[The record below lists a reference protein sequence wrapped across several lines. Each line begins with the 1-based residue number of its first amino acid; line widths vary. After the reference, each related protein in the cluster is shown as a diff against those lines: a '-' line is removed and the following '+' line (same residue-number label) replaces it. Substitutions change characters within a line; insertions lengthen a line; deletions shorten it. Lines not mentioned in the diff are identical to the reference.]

1 VTQHFKTILLNQ
13 YIGAIAIGY
22 VIGRGI
28 EAFLAAF
35 MPIFNVLLT
44 QAVRG
49 RSLVEDPFIAARV
62 SLMSNL
68 LLAGLY
74 FVVAFLVASWLYA
87 KPMSDDAV

>member
-1 VTQHFKTILLNQ
+1 MQHLRTILLNQ

-22 VIGRGI
+22 LIGRGI

-35 MPIFNVLLT
+35 MPIFNVFLT

-49 RSLVEDPFIAARV
+49 RSLVEDPFVAVRV
-62 SLMSNL
+62 SLISNL

-74 FVVAFLVASWLYA
+74 FLIAFLVASWLYA
-87 KPMSDDAV
+87 KPISDDAV